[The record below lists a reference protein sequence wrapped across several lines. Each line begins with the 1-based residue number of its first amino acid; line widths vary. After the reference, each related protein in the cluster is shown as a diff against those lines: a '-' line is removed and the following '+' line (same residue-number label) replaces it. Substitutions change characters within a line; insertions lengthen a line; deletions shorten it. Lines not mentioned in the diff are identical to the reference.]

1 MKTIILAGGFGTRLS
16 EYTDVIPKPMVMINR
31 KPILI
36 RVINIFTYYGFK
48 DFYLALGYKAELVS
62 SFFNSQINQSTSYKI
77 NNENININL
86 IDTGLE
92 TMTGGRVRRLK
103 KYIGNEAFLLTYG
116 DGVGDIDIGELVKF
130 HKSHKKMV
138 TVTAVRPPARFGALT
153 IEGDYVTNFEEK
165 NPLSEGWINGGF
177 FVIEPEFFD
186 FIKDD
191 QTILERNPLENVA
204 NQGQMCAYKHEGFW
218 QCMDTKR
225 DKDFLEES
233 SLIGDEPWKT

>member
-77 NNENININL
+77 NNENINIHL

-225 DKDFLEES
+225 DKDF
-233 SLIGDEPWKT
+233 

>member
-77 NNENININL
+77 NNENINIHL

-153 IEGDYVTNFEEK
+153 IDGDYVTNFEEK

>member
-1 MKTIILAGGFGTRLS
+1 
-16 EYTDVIPKPMVMINR
+16 
-31 KPILI
+31 
-36 RVINIFTYYGFK
+36 
-48 DFYLALGYKAELVS
+48 
-62 SFFNSQINQSTSYKI
+62 
-77 NNENININL
+77 
-86 IDTGLE
+86 
-92 TMTGGRVRRLK
+92 MTGGRVRRLK

-153 IEGDYVTNFEEK
+153 IDGDYVTNFEEK